1 MSSLEKFIS
10 IKSIVDSLS
19 SATKIIV
26 VTKNFNFEQIKSIID
41 FGHTEFGENKVQ
53 EAKYKWNDYLINS
66 PINLHLIGILQ
77 SNKSKEAVQI
87 FNYIHSLDSLKLAKE
102 LSKNEKILNKKVKY
116 FVQINIANEKQKLE
130 VSGLWGNVQ
139 QPNGRHRV
147 HSHPN
152 NYFSFCY
159 YVQTGGD
166 DYLTFHDFRPEHI
179 IPKIKTLN
187 DHTASNFMEKVYPKK
202 LLMWPSWVKHEVVEN
217 PNYRVSMGGNIRI
230 PKVLEAGSHG
240 CMAQ

>member
-66 PINLHLIGILQ
+66 PINLHLIGRLQ

-116 FVQINIANEKQKLE
+116 FVQINIANEKQKGGIAEQDTSEFIKICINELNLDII
-130 VSGLWGNVQ
+130 GLMCIPPIHEDASTFFKKISVIAKK
-139 QPNGRHRV
+139 
-147 HSHPN
+147 N
-152 NYFSFCY
+152 N
-159 YVQTGGD
+159 
-166 DYLTFHDFRPEHI
+166 LTH
-179 IPKIKTLN
+179 L
-187 DHTASNFMEKVYPKK
+187 
-202 LLMWPSWVKHEVVEN
+202 
-217 PNYRVSMGGNIRI
+217 SMGMSNDFKEAIKSGSTYVRIGSAIFGNRY
-230 PKVLEAGSHG
+230 
-240 CMAQ
+240 

>member
-66 PINLHLIGILQ
+66 PINLHLIGRLQ

-116 FVQINIANEKQKLE
+116 FVQINVADEKQKGGIAEQDASEFIKICINELNLDII
-130 VSGLWGNVQ
+130 GLMCIPPIHEDASTFFKKISVIAKK
-139 QPNGRHRV
+139 
-147 HSHPN
+147 N
-152 NYFSFCY
+152 N
-159 YVQTGGD
+159 
-166 DYLTFHDFRPEHI
+166 LTH
-179 IPKIKTLN
+179 L
-187 DHTASNFMEKVYPKK
+187 
-202 LLMWPSWVKHEVVEN
+202 
-217 PNYRVSMGGNIRI
+217 SMGMSNDFKEAIKSGSTYVRIGSAIFGNRY
-230 PKVLEAGSHG
+230 
-240 CMAQ
+240 

>member
-66 PINLHLIGILQ
+66 PINLHLIGRLQ

-87 FNYIHSLDSLKLAKE
+87 FNYLHSLDSLKLAKE
-102 LSKNEKILNKKVKY
+102 LSKNEKNLNKKVKY
-116 FVQINIANEKQKLE
+116 FVQINVADEKQKGGIAEQDTSEFIKICINELNLNII
-130 VSGLWGNVQ
+130 GLMCV
-139 QPNGRHRV
+139 PPIHEDASTFFKKISV
-147 HSHPN
+147 IAKKN
-152 NYFSFCY
+152 N
-159 YVQTGGD
+159 
-166 DYLTFHDFRPEHI
+166 LTH
-179 IPKIKTLN
+179 L
-187 DHTASNFMEKVYPKK
+187 
-202 LLMWPSWVKHEVVEN
+202 
-217 PNYRVSMGGNIRI
+217 SMGMSNDFKEAIKSGSTYVRIGSAIFGNRY
-230 PKVLEAGSHG
+230 
-240 CMAQ
+240 

>member
-26 VTKNFNFEQIKSIID
+26 VTKNFNFEQIKSIVD

-66 PINLHLIGILQ
+66 PINLHLIGRLQ

-116 FVQINIANEKQKLE
+116 FVQINVADEKQKGGIVEQDASEFIKICINELNLDII
-130 VSGLWGNVQ
+130 GLMCIPPIHEDASIFFKKISVIAKK
-139 QPNGRHRV
+139 
-147 HSHPN
+147 N
-152 NYFSFCY
+152 N
-159 YVQTGGD
+159 
-166 DYLTFHDFRPEHI
+166 LTH
-179 IPKIKTLN
+179 L
-187 DHTASNFMEKVYPKK
+187 
-202 LLMWPSWVKHEVVEN
+202 
-217 PNYRVSMGGNIRI
+217 SMGMSNDFKEAIKSGSTYVRIGSAIFGNRY
-230 PKVLEAGSHG
+230 
-240 CMAQ
+240 

>member
-66 PINLHLIGILQ
+66 PINLHLIGRLQ

-116 FVQINIANEKQKLE
+116 FVQINIANEKQKGGIAEQDTSEFIKICINELNLNII
-130 VSGLWGNVQ
+130 GLMCV
-139 QPNGRHRV
+139 PPIHEDATIFFKKISV
-147 HSHPN
+147 IAKKN
-152 NYFSFCY
+152 N
-159 YVQTGGD
+159 
-166 DYLTFHDFRPEHI
+166 LTH
-179 IPKIKTLN
+179 L
-187 DHTASNFMEKVYPKK
+187 
-202 LLMWPSWVKHEVVEN
+202 
-217 PNYRVSMGGNIRI
+217 SMGMSNDFKEAIKSGSTYVRIGSAIFGNRY
-230 PKVLEAGSHG
+230 
-240 CMAQ
+240 

>member
-66 PINLHLIGILQ
+66 PINLHLIGRLQ

-116 FVQINIANEKQKLE
+116 FVQINVADEKQKGGIAEQDTSEFIKICINELNLNII
-130 VSGLWGNVQ
+130 GLMCV
-139 QPNGRHRV
+139 PPIHEDATIFFKKISV
-147 HSHPN
+147 IAKKN
-152 NYFSFCY
+152 N
-159 YVQTGGD
+159 
-166 DYLTFHDFRPEHI
+166 LTH
-179 IPKIKTLN
+179 L
-187 DHTASNFMEKVYPKK
+187 
-202 LLMWPSWVKHEVVEN
+202 
-217 PNYRVSMGGNIRI
+217 SMGMSNDFKEAIKSGSTYVRIGSAIFGNRY
-230 PKVLEAGSHG
+230 
-240 CMAQ
+240 